1 MTQSD
6 NAKKETFGQKFAK
19 KNGWITWVAFAA
31 IAVVAVISL
40 VQHH

>member
-19 KNGWITWVAFAA
+19 NGWIKWVAFAA